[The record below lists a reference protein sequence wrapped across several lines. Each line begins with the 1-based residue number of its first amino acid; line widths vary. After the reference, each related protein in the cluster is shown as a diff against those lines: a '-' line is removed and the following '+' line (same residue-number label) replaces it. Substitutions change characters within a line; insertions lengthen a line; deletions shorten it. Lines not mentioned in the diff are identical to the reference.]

1 MRDDDDADGRLK
13 RHIAI
18 TLALLA
24 VLGAGIAIAQRDAS
38 TKESTT
44 ARETTRAAVR
54 ALRANVGVTAASGT
68 EARRLA
74 ARRQLDAA
82 RETLSQR
89 ALATTRVTWNTRST
103 QYTTV
108 IAVLAA
114 ALFFVG
120 YALVVEGPLR
130 PYSYALGVG
139 TAVFA
144 AGWALWIFH
153 QPIPETSSRA
163 VAAAARATVLS
174 ADGRPRAAVAGFS
187 RAIAADGDYAAA
199 FLGRSRAL
207 LQAANPDYPVTG
219 AWTDRSGRA
228 SRPAIR
234 DAERAQA
241 LDPGKDLLGPG
252 LVALQA
258 FYVGDLDKAV
268 AATDAARAINP
279 HVPDVWLL
287 RGAAL
292 LARGDRAAADAALA
306 HGLALATAGGAS
318 ERARHLAATALSELA
333 WVARHHPARA
343 ADARRAADRVV
354 AAETASTL
362 RRRLSGRAPA
372 GARVRVEGLRWS
384 EGRLRLRLAWARL
397 PRGTAVTAVAYERPL
412 RGGAW
417 TQPWALALLFDA
429 DGSGARR
436 IAAPA
441 PRVCRPTAVRVDVYL
456 DGARVL
462 TQTGPGAAPTC

>member
-1 MRDDDDADGRLK
+1 MDDEGPFK
-13 RHIAI
+13 RRIAI
-18 TLALLA
+18 TLALVA

-54 ALRANVGVTAASGT
+54 ALRANVAVMAASGIA
-68 EARRLA
+68 ARRLA
-74 ARRQLDAA
+74 EHRQLDAA

-130 PYSYALGVG
+130 PYSYGLGVA

-153 QPIPETSSRA
+153 LPIPETSPRA
-163 VAAAARATVLS
+163 VVAAARATVLS
-174 ADGRPRAAVAGFS
+174 ADGQPRAAVPAFS
-187 RAIAADGDYAAA
+187 RALAIDGDYAAA
-199 FLGRSRAL
+199 YLGRSRAR
-207 LQAANPDYPVTG
+207 LQAANPDYPQTG
-219 AWTDRSGRA
+219 AWTDRGGRA
-228 SRPAIR
+228 SRPAIS
-234 DAERAQA
+234 DAERARA

-252 LVALQA
+252 LIALQA
-258 FYVGDLDKAV
+258 FFVGDIDKAI
-268 AATDAARAINP
+268 AATDDALAINP

-287 RGAAL
+287 RAAAQ
-292 LARGDRAAADAALA
+292 LARGDRPAADAALA
-306 HGLALATAGGAS
+306 RGLALATAGGAS

-343 ADARRAADRVV
+343 ADARHAADRVV
-354 AAETASTL
+354 AVETASTL
-362 RRRLSGRAPA
+362 HRRLSATAPA
-372 GARVRVEGLRWS
+372 GAGVRVTGLRWAA
-384 EGRLRLRLAWARL
+384 GRLHLRLAWDHL
-397 PRGTAVTAVAYERPL
+397 PPATAVSALAYERPL
-412 RGGAW
+412 PGGAW
-417 TQPWALALLFDA
+417 TQPAALALFFE
-429 DGSGARR
+429 GRGTGARR
-436 IAAPA
+436 IVAPA
-441 PRVCRPTAVRVDVYL
+441 RRVCRPTAVRVDVFL
-456 DGARVL
+456 NSARVL
-462 TQTGPGAAPTC
+462 TRTGPGAAPTC

>member
-1 MRDDDDADGRLK
+1 VTVDDDSPLK

-18 TLALLA
+18 TLALVA
-24 VLGAGIAIAQRDAS
+24 VLGGGIAIAQRDAG

-54 ALRANVGVTAASGT
+54 ALRANVVVTATSGT

-74 ARRQLDAA
+74 QRRRLDAA

-130 PYSYALGVG
+130 PYSYGLGVA

-153 QPIPETSSRA
+153 LPIPETSPRA
-163 VAAAARATVLS
+163 VAAAARATVLG

-187 RAIAADGDYAAA
+187 RALAIDDDYAAA
-199 FLGRSRAL
+199 YLGRSRAR
-207 LQAANPDYPVTG
+207 LQAANPDYSTSG
-219 AWTDRSGRA
+219 AWTDRGGRA
-228 SRPAIR
+228 SRLAIR

-252 LVALQA
+252 LVALHA
-258 FYVGDLDKAV
+258 FFAGDLDKAL
-268 AATDAARAINP
+268 AATDDALAINP

-292 LARGDRAAADAALA
+292 LARGDRAAGDAALDR
-306 HGLALATAGGAS
+306 GLALATAGGAS

-372 GARVRVEGLRWS
+372 RARVRVTGLRWS
-384 EGRLRLRLAWARL
+384 AGRLHLRLAWDHL
-397 PRGTAVTAVAYERPL
+397 PPGTAVSAVAYERPL
-412 RGGAW
+412 PGGAW
-417 TQPWALALLFDA
+417 TQPAALALFFE
-429 DGSGARR
+429 GRGRGARR

-441 PRVCRPTAVRVDVYL
+441 ARVCRPTAVRVDVFL
-456 DGARVL
+456 DGERVL

>member
-1 MRDDDDADGRLK
+1 MDDDGPLK

-18 TLALLA
+18 TLAVVA
-24 VLGAGIAIAQRDAS
+24 VLGAAIAIAQRDAS

-54 ALRANVGVTAASGT
+54 ALRANVAVTAASGT
-68 EARRLA
+68 EARRIA
-74 ARRQLDAA
+74 ERRSLDAA

-130 PYSYALGVG
+130 PYSYGLGVA

-153 QPIPETSSRA
+153 LPIPETSSRA

-174 ADGRPRAAVAGFS
+174 ADGQPRAAVAEFS
-187 RAIAADGDYAAA
+187 RALTVDGDYAAA
-199 FLGRSRAL
+199 YLGRSRAR

-219 AWTDRSGRA
+219 AWTDRGGRA

-258 FYVGDLDKAV
+258 FFVGDLDKAL
-268 AATDAARAINP
+268 AATDAALAINP
-279 HVPDVWLL
+279 RVPDVWLL
-287 RGAAL
+287 RGAAQ

-306 HGLALATAGGAS
+306 RGLALATAGGAS

-333 WVARHHPARA
+333 WVARHDPARA
-343 ADARRAADRVV
+343 ADARHAADRVV

-362 RRRLSGRAPA
+362 RRRLSGTAPA
-372 GARVRVEGLRWS
+372 GARVRVSGLRWAA
-384 EGRLRLRLAWARL
+384 GRLRLRLAWDRL
-397 PRGTAVTAVAYERPL
+397 PPATAVSAVAYERPL
-412 RGGAW
+412 PGGAW
-417 TQPWALALLFDA
+417 TQPAALALFFE
-429 DGSGARR
+429 GRGRGARR
-436 IAAPA
+436 IAVPA
-441 PRVCRPTAVRVDVYL
+441 RRVCRPTAVRVDVFL

-462 TQTGPGAAPTC
+462 TRTGPGAAPTC

>member
-1 MRDDDDADGRLK
+1 MDDDGPFK
-13 RHIAI
+13 RRIAI
-18 TLALLA
+18 TLALVA

-54 ALRANVGVTAASGT
+54 ALRANVAVTAASGI

-74 ARRQLDAA
+74 EHRQLDAA
-82 RETLSQR
+82 LQTLSQR

-130 PYSYALGVG
+130 PYSYGSGVA
-139 TAVFA
+139 TAAFA

-153 QPIPETSSRA
+153 LPIPETSPRA

-174 ADGRPRAAVAGFS
+174 ADGQPRAAVAGFS
-187 RAIAADGDYAAA
+187 RALAVDGDYAAA
-199 FLGRSRAL
+199 YLGRSRAR
-207 LQAANPDYPVTG
+207 LQAANPDYLVTG
-219 AWTDRSGRA
+219 AWTDRGGRA

-234 DAERAQA
+234 DAERARA

-258 FYVGDLDKAV
+258 FFVGDLDKAL
-268 AATDAARAINP
+268 AATDGALAINP

-287 RGAAL
+287 RGAVQ

-306 HGLALATAGGAS
+306 RGLALATAGGAS
-318 ERARHLAATALSELA
+318 ERARHLAATALGELA
-333 WVARHHPARA
+333 WVARHHPERA
-343 ADARRAADRVV
+343 ADARRAAGRVV
-354 AAETASTL
+354 AAETALTL
-362 RRRLSGRAPA
+362 RRRLSGTAPA
-372 GARVRVEGLRWS
+372 GAHVRVTGLRWAA
-384 EGRLRLRLAWARL
+384 GRLRLRLAWDRL
-397 PRGTAVTAVAYERPL
+397 PPGTAVSAVAYERPL

-417 TQPWALALLFDA
+417 TQPAALALFFE
-429 DGSGARR
+429 GRGAGTRR

-441 PRVCRPTAVRVDVYL
+441 RRACRPTAVRVDVFL
-456 DGARVL
+456 NGARVL
-462 TQTGPGAAPTC
+462 TRTGPGSAPTC